1 MGSFSKTV
9 TPGFRMG
16 YLLTKD
22 HDLLRNIST
31 AKEAADLH
39 TNVFAQYV
47 IHDYLMHNE
56 LDEHLTKIRELYR
69 SQARAMVDAMKEF
82 FPYGVEFTIP
92 EGGMFLW
99 VTLPEGIFAMDLF
112 DKALEQNVAFVPGDP
127 FYAEGGKR
135 STLRLNFTNAD
146 EETIRSGIKRLAE
159 VIEAEL
165 A

>member
-1 MGSFSKTV
+1 
-9 TPGFRMG
+9 
-16 YLLTKD
+16 
-22 HDLLRNIST
+22 
-31 AKEAADLH
+31 
-39 TNVFAQYV
+39 
-47 IHDYLMHNE
+47 MHNE

-82 FPYGVEFTIP
+82 FPDGVEFTIP

-127 FYAEGGKR
+127 FYAESGKR

>member
-1 MGSFSKTV
+1 
-9 TPGFRMG
+9 
-16 YLLTKD
+16 
-22 HDLLRNIST
+22 
-31 AKEAADLH
+31 
-39 TNVFAQYV
+39 
-47 IHDYLMHNE
+47 
-56 LDEHLTKIRELYR
+56 
-69 SQARAMVDAMKEF
+69 MVDAMKKF
-82 FPYGVEFTIP
+82 FPDGVEFTIP

>member
-1 MGSFSKTV
+1 
-9 TPGFRMG
+9 
-16 YLLTKD
+16 
-22 HDLLRNIST
+22 
-31 AKEAADLH
+31 
-39 TNVFAQYV
+39 
-47 IHDYLMHNE
+47 
-56 LDEHLTKIRELYR
+56 
-69 SQARAMVDAMKEF
+69 
-82 FPYGVEFTIP
+82 
-92 EGGMFLW
+92 
-99 VTLPEGIFAMDLF
+99 MDLF

>member
-1 MGSFSKTV
+1 
-9 TPGFRMG
+9 
-16 YLLTKD
+16 
-22 HDLLRNIST
+22 
-31 AKEAADLH
+31 
-39 TNVFAQYV
+39 
-47 IHDYLMHNE
+47 MHNE